1 MAFPQIDIPNAGP
14 LTAADLDRSINTGR
28 IYHLHRATMHEQWSD
43 TIPTQPAGLD
53 KQGRYP
59 TRPFGASA
67 YGELR
72 TVTQPRVIPLS
83 TTARWLFELRRWWRG

>member
-1 MAFPQIDIPNAGP
+1 MAFPQIGTPSAGP

-28 IYHLHRATMHEQWSD
+28 IFHLRRATMPWCD

-53 KQGRYP
+53 QQGRHK

-83 TTARWLFELRRWWRG
+83 TTARWLFELRRWWLG